1 MCVFKEVVY
10 SCPPHTHAHNGN
22 EEIKMLDLQTKDW
35 KRL

>member
-1 MCVFKEVVY
+1 MCVFKELVY
-10 SCPPHTHAHNGN
+10 AWPHTHAHNGH